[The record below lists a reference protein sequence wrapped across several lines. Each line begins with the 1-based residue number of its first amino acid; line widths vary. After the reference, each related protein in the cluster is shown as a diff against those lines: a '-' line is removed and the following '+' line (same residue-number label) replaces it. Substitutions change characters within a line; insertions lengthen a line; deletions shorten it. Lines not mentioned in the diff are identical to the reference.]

1 MPTPD
6 FILLIGLPGSGKST
20 LSEHLITQGQHRM
33 VISTD
38 AIRAQLFGSEATQG
52 CWQQVEQERQRA
64 FTVAARQ
71 IVQGQR
77 DAVIYDATNVVRR
90 QRREAIALAR
100 QVGFANLMG
109 VWLDVP
115 LALCLERNQRR
126 DRQVPDAV
134 IQRMYRQLCGAPPS
148 LQDGLNTL
156 VRYTTF
162 HRFSNAHAE
171 SPSLNSP
178 MPHGSASIELIQADV
193 E

>member
-1 MPTPD
+1 VPTPD

-20 LSEHLITQGQHRM
+20 LSGHLMTQGQHRM

-38 AIRAQLFGSEATQG
+38 AIRAQLFGNEANQG
-52 CWQQVEQERQRA
+52 CWQQIEQERQRA

-100 QVGFANLMG
+100 QVGFVNIMG
-109 VWLDVP
+109 VWLDIP

-126 DRQVPDAV
+126 DRRVPEAV
-134 IQRMYRQLCGAPPS
+134 IQRMHRQLCGAEPS
-148 LQDGLNTL
+148 LQDGLDML
-156 VRYTTF
+156 VRYIAV
-162 HRFSNAHAE
+162 N
-171 SPSLNSP
+171 
-178 MPHGSASIELIQADV
+178 
-193 E
+193 